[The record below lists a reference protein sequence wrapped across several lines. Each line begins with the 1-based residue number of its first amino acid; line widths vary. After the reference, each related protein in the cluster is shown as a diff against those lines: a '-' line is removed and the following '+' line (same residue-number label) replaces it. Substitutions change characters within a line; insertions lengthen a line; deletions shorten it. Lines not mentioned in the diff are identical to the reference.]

1 MAGIE
6 PFHVRFFGL
15 DVLAR
20 EAIPLLCAELRSVDL
35 IPMHPTEMGP
45 RIVALGRQLHAGALH
60 CGEELHQG
68 GGTTWVPQPSLEL
81 DDSLDLWDEALQE
94 TTCKGFT
101 RLVQRAA
108 VQAHAGYAQLGNV
121 GPRIAALR
129 WACCCCWIGSR
140 AGVVAANTI
149 SNKPAAISPELS
161 RQATWE
167 AKSEIYGWLRAVTK
181 EPKIVCFYDFDV
193 CGYGV
198 YHQGGKEELIEE
210 AENEWFRRGIEYDII
225 SLCRQA
231 LVLPPTEMNSAAP
244 CFNMLQPLGRPE
256 RVIQPT
262 EMPITILKLHE
273 WTCEVEKPK
282 NDNLPSKGAVVGNVL
297 FADVPPEPVPD
308 YDDPVIAEKVERG
321 EDLGKFHQ
329 AFGLPGSL
337 HGSVGMLVAA
347 ELVVQGLENFRP
359 SPKLWEI
366 DGFMDAF
373 FLHAPPIGFLDLS
386 NSPKTITPE
395 RLELVQ
401 MVTALRHLDLEGCRL
416 GPNHVLAIVELAAH
430 LPYLKFL
437 DLGRNK
443 LDAQAAKHLMSQLAE
458 RRIDVEVVRLDGNP
472 LGDPEAFRDSMKDL
486 FSKRA
491 NNIVS
496 GGDLTLHTGLD
507 MVRWEAAPMK
517 GTLAARRMA
526 GGKDAVPQI
535 AMSALQRKGNARR
548 RKLDKMMEELVA
560 VEEAAKAAQAQGRLA
575 ARFGPPDPNEVNMPE
590 KPRGAGGRTWL
601 AAEYAKVNKITEH
614 PATKIYRK
622 FAPPPAPKPVAAPD
636 LSDSKKASRKSQ
648 SRKSTMSPGRMS
660 PGRKSMSPGR
670 MSPGRKSM
678 SPGRS
683 SRRSMSPDG
692 GKRSSRR
699 SQSPDGGSSRRAT
712 ISPGASPPMSP
723 DGEDRRDERDRNRR
737 RTVSGASSPQ
747 MSPGATWQSH
757 RGSDS
762 RGMDDVPASPPMSSG
777 RLGKRASF

>member
-1 MAGIE
+1 MSQMAAGIE

-20 EAIPLLCAELRSVDL
+20 EAIPLLSAELRSVDL

-45 RIVALGRQLHAGALH
+45 RIVELGRQLHAGALH

-68 GGTTWVPQPSLEL
+68 GCTTWVPQPSLEL
-81 DDSLDLWDEALQE
+81 DDSLDLWDAALQQ
-94 TTCKGFT
+94 TTCKEFT

-108 VQAHAGYAQLGNV
+108 VQAYAGYAQLGNV

-167 AKSEIYGWLRAVTK
+167 AKAEIYGWLRAVTK
-181 EPKIVCFYDFDV
+181 EPKLVCFYDFDV

-198 YHQGGKEELIEE
+198 YHQGGKEHLIEE

-231 LVLPPTEMNSAAP
+231 LELPPIEMNSAAP
-244 CFNMLQPLGRPE
+244 CFNMLQPLGRPA

-262 EMPITILKLHE
+262 EMPIAILKLHE
-273 WTCEVEKPK
+273 WICDVEKPT
-282 NDNLPSKGAVVGNVL
+282 NDNLPSKGAVVGNIL
-297 FADVPPEPVPD
+297 YADVPPEPVPD
-308 YDDPVIAEKVERG
+308 YDDPVIAAKVERG

-329 AFGLPGSL
+329 SFGLPGSL
-337 HGSVGMLVAA
+337 HGSVGMLFAA
-347 ELVVQGLENFRP
+347 DMVVRGLENFRP

-366 DGFMDAF
+366 DGFMEAF

-386 NSPKTITPE
+386 NSPRTITPE

-401 MVTALRHLDLEGCRL
+401 MVTSLRHLDLEGCRL
-416 GPNHVLAIVELAAH
+416 GPNHVGAVVELAAH
-430 LPYLKFL
+430 LPRLKFL

-443 LDAQAAKHLMSQLAE
+443 LDAQAAKYLMSQLAE
-458 RRIDVEVVRLDGNP
+458 RRIDVEVVRLDKNP
-472 LGDPEAFRDSMKDL
+472 LGDPEAFRDSMKAL

-491 NNIVS
+491 NNIIS

-507 MVRWEAAPMK
+507 MVRWEALPMRDS
-517 GTLAARRMA
+517 LAARRLA
-526 GGKDAVPQI
+526 GGGKDAVPMV

-548 RKLDKMMEELVA
+548 RQLDKMMEELVA
-560 VEEAAKAAQAQGRLA
+560 VEEAAKAATAEGRLVT
-575 ARFGPPDPNEVNMPE
+575 RGPANPNDVNMPE
-590 KPRGAGGRTWL
+590 RPRGAGGRTWL
-601 AAEYAKVNKITEH
+601 AAEYTKVDKVTEH
-614 PATKIYRK
+614 PSTKIYRK
-622 FAPPPAPKPVAAPD
+622 YAPPPSSAPRPALRDPAAAGGSPD
-636 LSDSKKASRKSQ
+636 Q
-648 SRKSTMSPGRMS
+648 MSPGRS
-660 PGRKSMSPGR
+660 
-670 MSPGRKSM
+670 SM

-683 SRRSMSPDG
+683 SRRSLSPGQGGRPSRRSMSPDG
-692 GKRSSRR
+692 GGR
-699 SQSPDGGSSRRAT
+699 RRAT
-712 ISPGASPPMSP
+712 VSSGDSPPMSP
-723 DGEDRRDERDRNRR
+723 DRSKREKSRRA
-737 RTVSGASSPQ
+737 TVSPGQ
-747 MSPGATWQSH
+747 LSPGGSQQSQ
-757 RGSDS
+757 RDDGQLSPGGSQQ
-762 RGMDDVPASPPMSSG
+762 
-777 RLGKRASF
+777 GKRASV